1 MATIT
6 RADTLTG
13 AKKKTEYF
21 SDFMDNF
28 DKNPFGNQLAKIT
41 NEKAVSQSIKNLIL
55 TNSGERPFQPYI
67 GTNVYNLLFEPNF
80 TDSADLVEKLIRNCI
95 ENNEPRAII
104 QEIIFPEQRD
114 EYSIEITIVYNVIN
128 NPEPVNLT
136 LVLKRVR

>member
-1 MATIT
+1 MTT
-6 RADTLTG
+6 RADKYTQTSR
-13 AKKKTEYF
+13 KQEYY
-21 SDFMDNF
+21 SDFLDSFAVSM
-28 DKNPFGNQLAKIT
+28 FGGDLAKTT
-41 NEKAVSQSIKNLIL
+41 NENSVSQSIKNLIL